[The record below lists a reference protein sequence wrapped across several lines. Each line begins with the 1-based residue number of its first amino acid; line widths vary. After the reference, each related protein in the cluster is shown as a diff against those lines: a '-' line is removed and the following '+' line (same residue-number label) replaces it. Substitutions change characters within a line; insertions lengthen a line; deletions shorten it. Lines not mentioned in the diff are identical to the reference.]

1 MLVCWHVGM
10 LVCWYVGMLVCT
22 IFHSQQTIKP
32 SNHHNHRPNQSNM
45 QANNGQLG
53 FGVIREYALD
63 RHGLPFER
71 VVFLFQVPAL
81 VGQANFADLA
91 DLANLAPN
99 AGHDGKVAR
108 WQGGMV
114 CYQLKQQHQKQK
126 PTNHQPS
133 PSHTTTN
140 QGLTGITCLVS
151 SHLVPTVDRPYKHN
165 LGTSEFR

>member
-1 MLVCWHVGM
+1 M

-108 WQGGMV
+108 WQGGKV
-114 CYQLKQQHQKQK
+114 ARWHGVL
-126 PTNHQPS
+126 PIE
-133 PSHTTTN
+133 TTTPKTKTN
-140 QGLTGITCLVS
+140 QP
-151 SHLVPTVDRPYKHN
+151 PTISQSYHHKPGVDRNY
-165 LGTSEFR
+165 LFG